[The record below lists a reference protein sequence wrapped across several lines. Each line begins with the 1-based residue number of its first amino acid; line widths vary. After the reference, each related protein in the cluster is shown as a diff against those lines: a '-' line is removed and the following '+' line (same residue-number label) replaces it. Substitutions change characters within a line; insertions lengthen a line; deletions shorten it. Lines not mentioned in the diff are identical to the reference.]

1 MFNFLDMNKK
11 QYIHNLIK
19 KKIFINLNEN
29 EYNEIIQYLFY
40 IIEYIIL
47 RFSIKETD
55 FDDFWHQIK
64 QNNNRDIIA
73 LFNLL
78 FPYIDDKEGSFA
90 LHKQIY
96 YISDISSKKM
106 IIFMM
111 NQKINILYLI
121 SNIIYIINLK
131 LI

>member
-96 YISDISSKKM
+96 YISY
-106 IIFMM
+106 FFGEF
-111 NQKINILYLI
+111 YLA
-121 SNIIYIINLK
+121 YY
-131 LI
+131 